1 MRTVSTEEQFKE
13 ALEQREKKIL
23 CKGEVAKK
31 FQQIK
36 KRKKMAKTGGIAIAL
51 AGLAAAPFTG
61 GISLAGTAMG
71 LTVGALTISAGELA
85 IILGAAVAIY
95 GISRGCKITFNS
107 DGTVTVE
114 PKYDSE

>member
-13 ALEQREKKIL
+13 ALKQRKKKIL

-31 FQQIK
+31 FQQKK
-36 KRKKMAKTGGIAIAL
+36 KRKEMAKTGGIAIAL

-61 GISLAGTAMG
+61 GVSLAATAMG

-85 IILGAAVAIY
+85 IILGAVVAIY
-95 GISRGCKITFNS
+95 GIKKDCKITFNS

-114 PKYDSE
+114 PKYDS